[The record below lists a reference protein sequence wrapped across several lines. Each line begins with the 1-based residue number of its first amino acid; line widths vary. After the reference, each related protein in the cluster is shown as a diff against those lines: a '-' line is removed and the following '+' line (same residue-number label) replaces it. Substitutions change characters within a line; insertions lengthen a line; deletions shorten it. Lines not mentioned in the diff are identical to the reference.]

1 MVLCIKLK
9 DSLKI
14 KPPICFLIEDAPE
27 LIIAWQRGT
36 AGILFGSVYIG
47 TLLYYPSGCI
57 TTHRLINARPLTME
71 TVSTKRTYLMQID
84 IERRRRNEIMN
95 LSH

>member
-14 KPPICFLIEDAPE
+14 KPHPFLVEDAPE

-47 TLLYYPSGCI
+47 TLLYCSSGYI
-57 TTHRLINARPLTME
+57 TTHRLINVRPLTME
-71 TVSTKRTYLMQID
+71 TVSTKGHT
-84 IERRRRNEIMN
+84 
-95 LSH
+95 

>member
-14 KPPICFLIEDAPE
+14 KPNPFLVEDAPE
-27 LIIAWQRGT
+27 KIVAWPGDT

-47 TLLYYPSGCI
+47 TLLYCSSGYITIHPSSHDGNS
-57 TTHRLINARPLTME
+57 LD
-71 TVSTKRTYLMQID
+71 KRTYLMQID

>member
-14 KPPICFLIEDAPE
+14 KPHPFLVEDAPE
-27 LIIAWQRGT
+27 KIVAWPGDT

-47 TLLYYPSGCI
+47 TLLYCSSGYI
-57 TTHRLINARPLTME
+57 TTHRPNQCPSSHDGNSLD
-71 TVSTKRTYLMQID
+71 KRTYLMQID

>member
-14 KPPICFLIEDAPE
+14 KPHPFLVEDASE
-27 LIIAWQRGT
+27 KIVAWPGDT

-47 TLLYYPSGCI
+47 TLLYCSSGCI

-71 TVSTKRTYLMQID
+71 TVSTKGHT
-84 IERRRRNEIMN
+84 
-95 LSH
+95 

>member
-14 KPPICFLIEDAPE
+14 KPHPFLVEDASE
-27 LIIAWQRGT
+27 KIVAWPGDT

-47 TLLYYPSGCI
+47 TPYIVLAATLLHIDLSMPVLSRWKQSRQKDI
-57 TTHRLINARPLTME
+57 PNA
-71 TVSTKRTYLMQID
+71 
-84 IERRRRNEIMN
+84 N
-95 LSH
+95 

>member
-14 KPPICFLIEDAPE
+14 KPHPFLVEDASE
-27 LIIAWQRGT
+27 KIVAWPGDT

-47 TLLYYPSGCI
+47 TLLYYPSGYI
-57 TTHRLINARPLTME
+57 TTHRLINVRPLTME
-71 TVSTKRTYLMQID
+71 TVSTKGHT
-84 IERRRRNEIMN
+84 
-95 LSH
+95 